1 MRREGPLDHK
11 HKQDQEVEV
20 EVDSLRSKP
29 HFYFLSSKPLLE
41 NQAQPPRLSL
51 PINWCT
57 IASLIE
63 LLFYFS

>member
-51 PINWCT
+51 PIN
-57 IASLIE
+57 
-63 LLFYFS
+63 